1 MLCGTWRSR
10 GRPGDPVLPWPES
23 RHGKRDVSVATD
35 MTVGVRHGV
44 LGVAAAALCASVL
57 SACGSSGVAGSAAPA
72 SPAASTASASAS
84 ASASGVRSACQQV
97 AAVLS
102 DGPDPGVDPVGYAE
116 AQILPLRRLHPSDR
130 SLRGAIHALASAY
143 ARFYDTDGAE
153 AAQQAVTRAG
163 NRLDVICPGA
173 AS

>member
-1 MLCGTWRSR
+1 
-10 GRPGDPVLPWPES
+10 
-23 RHGKRDVSVATD
+23 
-35 MTVGVRHGV
+35 
-44 LGVAAAALCASVL
+44 
-57 SACGSSGVAGSAAPA
+57 
-72 SPAASTASASAS
+72 
-84 ASASGVRSACQQV
+84 V

-102 DGPDPGVDPVGYAE
+102 DGPDPGVDPLGYAE

-130 SLRGAIHALASAY
+130 SLRGAIDALASAY
-143 ARFYDTDGAE
+143 ERFYDTDGAE